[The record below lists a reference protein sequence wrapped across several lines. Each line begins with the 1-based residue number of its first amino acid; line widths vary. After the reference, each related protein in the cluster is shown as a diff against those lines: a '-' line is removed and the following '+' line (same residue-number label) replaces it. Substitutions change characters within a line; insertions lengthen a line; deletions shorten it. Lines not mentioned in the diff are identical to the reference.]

1 MGPCCV
7 CVCVCVRASVRV
19 CVCVSVCVVCVG
31 VGVLVAAIMLQP
43 SVSSTIELA
52 HNIVAANCK
61 KRACKNGLGFGV
73 QPLYSNGS
81 NAIVL
86 ILRCGAVCI
95 NPPRGIDTLA
105 DRLWGCMRV
114 HGSNTRRKCD
124 YAGARLSDART
135 PAPRNA
141 PPTAPDI
148 SHSDFKKCVNIL
160 KKSGLISRPFFGLEI
175 GVQPLYSD
183 GSNAIVLI
191 LSCCDVVITLPRGI
205 DTLAV
210 RMRGA
215 MAPRHLV
222 RKAAR
227 DARPPRGKYL
237 PRRTRE

>member
-1 MGPCCV
+1 V
-7 CVCVCVRASVRV
+7 CGCR
-19 CVCVSVCVVCVG
+19 CVG
-31 VGVLVAAIMLQP
+31 GGNNVAAERVIHDRARAQYCGCELQKTGLFSRP
-43 SVSSTIELA
+43 
-52 HNIVAANCK
+52 
-61 KRACKNGLGFGV
+61 KNGLGFGV

-124 YAGARLSDART
+124 YAGARLPDART